1 MVLLKKVLCI
11 LILLFNIS
19 FINTLLN
26 GKVEYS
32 MSDIDS
38 KVKEIV
44 WCGNSN
50 EVLLALTEM
59 DSLYISDNKGFM
71 WKKLNDLITHTA
83 KTELED
89 QENEIGKVSKILLS
103 PVDKNLVIFLGT
115 HGINWISHDCGRKN
129 VKALNHGR
137 KITQFMFHPT
147 EREWGLASAITLCED
162 SNQKQQFR
170 HYHCSSQMILE
181 KYVIY
186 KIGI

>member
-115 HGINWISHDCGRKN
+115 HGINWISHDCVRKN
-129 VKALNHGR
+129 DKALNHGR
-137 KITQFMFHPT
+137 KITQFN
-147 EREWGLASAITLCED
+147 S
-162 SNQKQQFR
+162 
-170 HYHCSSQMILE
+170 CSILHKE
-181 KYVIY
+181 S
-186 KIGI
+186 GA

>member
-1 MVLLKKVLCI
+1 
-11 LILLFNIS
+11 
-19 FINTLLN
+19 
-26 GKVEYS
+26 

-89 QENEIGKVSKILLS
+89 QEIEIGKVSKILYPQL
-103 PVDKNLVIFLGT
+103 T
-115 HGINWISHDCGRKN
+115 R
-129 VKALNHGR
+129 
-137 KITQFMFHPT
+137 
-147 EREWGLASAITLCED
+147 TL
-162 SNQKQQFR
+162 
-170 HYHCSSQMILE
+170 
-181 KYVIY
+181 
-186 KIGI
+186 